1 MAIHKF
7 GLLHWVIA
15 FIKDE
20 GTSLIAMVATLYSII
35 DCELFNILR
44 VYEDTC
50 FGHVVFKPW

>member
-1 MAIHKF
+1 MVIHKF
-7 GLLHWVIA
+7 DLLHWVIA

-35 DCELFNILR
+35 DCEQFNILR